1 MCLEIRSPEN
11 KYIFGLLAGEVLNN
25 ATTFHSNCHQ
35 GRGTLYSTQC
45 SSKRGF
51 RHQAPNQFGTRGQ
64 IKFLFPGLS
73 VPEGVKVE
81 MFARVIN
88 FLHPLAVV

>member
-1 MCLEIRSPEN
+1 MRPHFTVIAKE
-11 KYIFGLLAGEVLNN
+11 GELGASVI
-25 ATTFHSNCHQ
+25 
-35 GRGTLYSTQC
+35 C